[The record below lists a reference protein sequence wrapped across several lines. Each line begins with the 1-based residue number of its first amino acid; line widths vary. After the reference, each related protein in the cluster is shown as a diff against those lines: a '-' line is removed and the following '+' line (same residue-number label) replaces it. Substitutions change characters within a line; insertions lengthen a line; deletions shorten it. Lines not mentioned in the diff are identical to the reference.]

1 MELLVGTYSLPIA
14 GMDGNGDG
22 IYSVPFDG
30 ETGAF
35 GAPRLLADCVNPSSM
50 ALSPDGKMLFAVR
63 EVFSDDDPA
72 LASFHLN
79 ADGTLTT
86 LSILPITGELPC
98 HLAFDPVQNRLASAQ
113 YWTGDVAISPVEDD
127 ALQPPTYL
135 PHAGQGPN
143 AARQEGPHAHYVA
156 FTDQGSVL
164 HLVDLG
170 SDSIVSHKLGAD
182 NAAVETISLKLPAGS
197 GPRHMV
203 LNHAATCAW
212 VLCELDESLITLSRD
227 GLGWVIDT
235 IRAGFATPVDEDGS
249 GGTIRLSPDESHI
262 YISGRRQSQI
272 AGFAVNGT
280 YIGAVGCGGLS
291 PREFIVTPD
300 GNWVISANQNS
311 NTLTSLRRDRT
322 TGVLTQAKH
331 SCNIGSPV
339 ALAVF

>member
-1 MELLVGTYSLPIA
+1 
-14 GMDGNGDG
+14 MDSNGDG
-22 IYSVPFDG
+22 IYSVPFDC
-30 ETGAF
+30 ETGTF
-35 GAPRLLADCVNPSSM
+35 GAPQLLADCVNPSSL
-50 ALSPDGKMLFAVR
+50 ALSPDGKILFAGR
-63 EVFSDDDPA
+63 EVFSNDDPA
-72 LASFHLN
+72 LTSFRVN

-86 LSILPITGELPC
+86 LSNVPIIGELPC
-98 HLAFDPVQNRLASAQ
+98 YLAFEPVQNRLASAQ
-113 YWTGDVAISPVEDD
+113 YWTGDVAISQVEDGT
-127 ALQPPTYL
+127 LQPPTYL
-135 PHAGQGPN
+135 PRTGHGLN
-143 AARQEGPHAHYVA
+143 ATRQEGPHAHFVA
-156 FTDQGSVL
+156 FTDQGTVL

-170 SDSIVSHKLGAD
+170 TDSIVSHKLAAD
-182 NAAVETISLKLPAGS
+182 NTAVESISLNVPAGS

-203 LNHAATCAW
+203 LNHAETRAW
-212 VLCELDESLITLSRD
+212 VLCELDESLITLNRD

-235 IRAGFATPVDEDGS
+235 IKAGFDAPVDEDGS
-249 GGTIRLSPDESHI
+249 GGTIRLSPDEAHI

-311 NTLTSLRRDRT
+311 NTLTSLRRDQT

-339 ALAVF
+339 VLAVF